1 MTFSTGIFLTLIR
14 FYEPLFRVV
23 LINNIYEFWG
33 EIYNTTSKDEE
44 EPLSTFL
51 NSSLN
56 VELVF
61 IILES
66 ITTFANQVESKMRGS
81 KSQIRSKVIGL
92 DGIEIV
98 EATPLDFKVS
108 DI

>member
-1 MTFSTGIFLTLIR
+1 MEGGSSYSGLNKFFVWASSVMTFSTGIFLTLIR

-44 EPLSTFL
+44 EPLSSFL

-61 IILES
+61 IILQS

-81 KSQIRSKVIGL
+81 KN
-92 DGIEIV
+92 
-98 EATPLDFKVS
+98 
-108 DI
+108 